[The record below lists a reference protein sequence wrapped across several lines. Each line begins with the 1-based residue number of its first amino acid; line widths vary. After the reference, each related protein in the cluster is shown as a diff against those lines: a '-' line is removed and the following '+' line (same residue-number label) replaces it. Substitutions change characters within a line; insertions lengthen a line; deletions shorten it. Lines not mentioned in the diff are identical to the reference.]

1 MWKLSNEC
9 SACSCLFL
17 LFAMA
22 TAWTVGDIKKEMDDV
37 IKLIQQKE
45 KNAKSSGD
53 LTSFQKRLCAG
64 LIGKLDQIKDF
75 TVGKALELYE
85 HIDASQMPETMKDM
99 IKQKVED
106 TLETHATSPQ
116 RQEGV
121 TFTIKPQYM
130 SLPAYLS
137 ASDWQVLKT
146 SANYHAKIKC
156 ICSRLKALGLQS
168 LAEKS
173 VGSAVVCILTT
184 LTVVPEPS
192 IIHKLVQDVKLSFMT
207 TPTPAAPLQYVG
219 SYPLDPRLLGE
230 EFLQKAY
237 GDTKPLLTT
246 PEEYQSI
253 LRIVPLRSSSKM
265 LSKGTKTII
274 VDKSSDSPGTSDQ
287 SGQHGNNLLQGMQG
301 IQGLNGLLQIAG
313 MVSSLMNN
321 QKHVHDVQHDNQQPE
336 KKQGALALTD
346 VEPPIANAE
355 ILPIAEEK
363 SSLQLEASKFQP
375 KLRNKTKSD
384 SSLEGQEQEDEKS
397 AEKIC
402 ADAEKAAYEALKSRS
417 SSKKQEVKK
426 NSTGKKNS
434 KGTGKKGKGKQ
445 NKGKGKGMKR
455 PAAAMAH
462 ATTEFKYECPSP
474 DSTWD
479 SRNKESWKSKHYH
492 LAREQA
498 LKCGK
503 TKDEALAC
511 GRIAH
516 KKAAEKWF
524 KKYNE

>member
-1 MWKLSNEC
+1 MFN
-9 SACSCLFL
+9 
-17 LFAMA
+17 M
-22 TAWTVGDIKKEMDDV
+22 
-37 IKLIQQKE
+37 
-45 KNAKSSGD
+45 
-53 LTSFQKRLCAG
+53 
-64 LIGKLDQIKDF
+64 
-75 TVGKALELYE
+75 
-85 HIDASQMPETMKDM
+85 
-99 IKQKVED
+99 
-106 TLETHATSPQ
+106 
-116 RQEGV
+116 
-121 TFTIKPQYM
+121 TI
-130 SLPAYLS
+130 
-137 ASDWQVLKT
+137 
-146 SANYHAKIKC
+146 
-156 ICSRLKALGLQS
+156 
-168 LAEKS
+168 
-173 VGSAVVCILTT
+173 
-184 LTVVPEPS
+184 
-192 IIHKLVQDVKLSFMT
+192 
-207 TPTPAAPLQYVG
+207 
-219 SYPLDPRLLGE
+219 
-230 EFLQKAY
+230 
-237 GDTKPLLTT
+237 
-246 PEEYQSI
+246 
-253 LRIVPLRSSSKM
+253 
-265 LSKGTKTII
+265 
-274 VDKSSDSPGTSDQ
+274 
-287 SGQHGNNLLQGMQG
+287 
-301 IQGLNGLLQIAG
+301 
-313 MVSSLMNN
+313 NN
-321 QKHVHDVQHDNQQPE
+321 QK

-355 ILPIAEEK
+355 IRPIAEEK

-426 NSTGKKNS
+426 NSTGQKNS

-462 ATTEFKYECPSP
+462 ATTEFKCECPSP

-503 TKDEALAC
+503 TKEEALAC

>member
-1 MWKLSNEC
+1 
-9 SACSCLFL
+9 
-17 LFAMA
+17 MA

-37 IKLIQQKE
+37 IKLIHQKE
-45 KNAKSSGD
+45 KNTKSSGD
-53 LTSFQKRLCAG
+53 LTSFQKRLCAA

-106 TLETHATSPQ
+106 VLETDATSPQ
-116 RQEGV
+116 RQEGL
-121 TFTIKPQYM
+121 TFTIKPQYI

-156 ICSRLKALGLQS
+156 ICTRLKALGLQS

-173 VGSAVVCILTT
+173 VGSAVACILST

-207 TPTPAAPLQYVG
+207 TPAPAAPLKYIG

-237 GDTKPLLTT
+237 GDTKPLLAT
-246 PEEYQSI
+246 PEEYQSL
-253 LRIVPLRSSSKM
+253 LRIVPLRCSSKM
-265 LSKGTKTII
+265 LSKGTKTIP
-274 VDKSSDSPGTSDQ
+274 VDKSSDSSGNCDQ

-301 IQGLNGLLQIAG
+301 MQNMPCILLAS
-313 MVSSLMNN
+313 MMSLLMNN
-321 QKHVHDVQHDNQQPE
+321 QKHGHEVEHDNQQPA

-346 VEPPIANAE
+346 IEPPNANAE
-355 ILPIAEEK
+355 SLPIADEK
-363 SSLQLEASKFQP
+363 PSVQLEAANFQP

-384 SSLEGQEQEDEKS
+384 SSLEGQEEQDKS
-397 AEKIC
+397 AEKTC
-402 ADAEKAAYEALKSRS
+402 ADAEQAAFEALKSRS
-417 SSKKQEVKK
+417 HNKKQEVKK
-426 NSTGKKNS
+426 SSTAPKES

-445 NKGKGKGMKR
+445 NKGKGMKR
-455 PAAAMAH
+455 PAAAMAQ
-462 ATTEFKYECPSP
+462 ATAEFQYECPSP

-492 LAREQA
+492 SAKEQA

-503 TKDEALAC
+503 TKEEALSC